1 MYLLYANN
9 STIQQ
14 CSNKILVR
22 EDNLNYDARK
32 GSVIYSKNSFR
43 SFSHSFKS
51 FKKYLKTRWEPLIMS
66 RNRLKL
72 STMFKIHNTD
82 VPSYLKE
89 MTSVIRNVTSD
100 YNTRTP
106 QAFLRKNFRAILQI
120 LRSITSLVKDF

>member
-1 MYLLYANN
+1 
-9 STIQQ
+9 
-14 CSNKILVR
+14 
-22 EDNLNYDARK
+22 
-32 GSVIYSKNSFR
+32 
-43 SFSHSFKS
+43 
-51 FKKYLKTRWEPLIMS
+51 MS

-72 STMFKIHNTD
+72 STMFKIHNND

-106 QAFLRKNFRAILQI
+106 QVFLRKNFRAILQI